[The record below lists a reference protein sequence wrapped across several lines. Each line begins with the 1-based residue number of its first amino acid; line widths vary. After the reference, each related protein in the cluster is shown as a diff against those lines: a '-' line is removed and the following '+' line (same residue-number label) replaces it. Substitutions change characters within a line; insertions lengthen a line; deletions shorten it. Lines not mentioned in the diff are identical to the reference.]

1 MDDKGEVVEGHRRT
15 EWDIGDWIYRSYDVE
30 PEVFPVLP
38 RKAVTPQ
45 TTDVVLAVGQQH
57 IGNTS
62 SVGLRVVY

>member
-45 TTDVVLAVGQQH
+45 TTDVVLAVGQ
-57 IGNTS
+57 
-62 SVGLRVVY
+62 